1 MDLSPGTL
9 IRPFKPVAFRDIR
22 DWILGGASGH
32 FAEFDTRVK
41 LGCHPLA
48 APGFDIRQN
57 PWHGSLNSPSYP
69 ISKGSTVVKA
79 ELGTKRTCPSCA
91 SRFYDLLKNPIVC
104 PKCGVSFIAAPILP
118 SKGDYP
124 GAAPAPVAKVREKVE
139 VEESEN
145 ADVEL
150 ISLED
155 VEEDG
160 KDDDETAGIEDVD
173 LGEDAEPADAEEDD
187 TFLVVEEE
195 EGDNV
200 SGLLDSGPSGGKE
213 GEEEV

>member
-1 MDLSPGTL
+1 MGAATYSPLSKFL
-9 IRPFKPVAFRDIR
+9 
-22 DWILGGASGH
+22 
-32 FAEFDTRVK
+32 
-41 LGCHPLA
+41 
-48 APGFDIRQN
+48 
-57 PWHGSLNSPSYP
+57 
-69 ISKGSTVVKA
+69 KGPAVVNA
-79 ELGTKRTCPSCA
+79 ELGTKRTCPNCA
-91 SRFYDLLKNPIVC
+91 ARFYDLLKNPILC
-104 PKCGVSFIAAPILP
+104 PKCGTSFVAAAILP

-124 GAAPAPVAKVREKVE
+124 AAAAPVAKPREKVE
-139 VEESEN
+139 AEPSEN

-173 LGEDAEPADAEEDD
+173 LGEEDTADAEEDD

-200 SGLLDSGPSGGKE
+200 SGLLDGGAGGKE
-213 GEEEV
+213 GEEEA

>member
-1 MDLSPGTL
+1 M
-9 IRPFKPVAFRDIR
+9 V
-22 DWILGGASGH
+22 
-32 FAEFDTRVK
+32 
-41 LGCHPLA
+41 
-48 APGFDIRQN
+48 N
-57 PWHGSLNSPSYP
+57 
-69 ISKGSTVVKA
+69 A

-91 SRFYDLLKNPIVC
+91 TRFYDLLKNPIVC
-104 PKCGVSFIAAPILP
+104 PKCNANFIAAPILP

-124 GAAPAPVAKVREKVE
+124 GAAAPAPKPREKVE
-139 VEESEN
+139 VEEGEN

-173 LGEDAEPADAEEDD
+173 LGEDAEPADGEEDD

-195 EGDNV
+195 DGDNV
-200 SGLLDSGPSGGKE
+200 SGLLDSGPGGKE

>member
-1 MDLSPGTL
+1 MGSAS
-9 IRPFKPVAFRDIR
+9 KPIFF
-22 DWILGGASGH
+22 L
-32 FAEFDTRVK
+32 
-41 LGCHPLA
+41 
-48 APGFDIRQN
+48 
-57 PWHGSLNSPSYP
+57 
-69 ISKGSTVVKA
+69 KGPAVVKA

-124 GAAPAPVAKVREKVE
+124 GAAAAPAPKPREKVE

-155 VEEDG
+155 VEE
-160 KDDDETAGIEDVD
+160 
-173 LGEDAEPADAEEDD
+173 
-187 TFLVVEEE
+187 EE

-200 SGLLDSGPSGGKE
+200 SGLLDSGPGGKE